1 MLQNRDVDD
10 VKRRRSALFTREY
23 YVRIHGEPLPP
34 ILKVLRSTGVVVKL
48 RILDDFELLSL
59 LGPPRQALV

>member
-10 VKRRRSALFTREY
+10 GKRRMSALFTREY
-23 YVRIHGEPLPP
+23 YVRINGEPLPP

-48 RILDDFELLSL
+48 RILDDFELLSS